1 MIKIGGGGGGSFFGG
16 GSSYGG
22 SDETDKLENIAR
34 EELQKPA
41 PVERR
46 KVFIS
51 FQHEDKQLVEFLRGQ
66 AKSENSKLDF
76 IDMSL
81 QVPFDSENAE
91 YIRQGIRSRI
101 QQCSVTTVMVTDKTH
116 ESKWVNWE
124 IRESV
129 KLEKGVVVI
138 DKRSNTSAP
147 IPAAINENKSEVKI
161 VAWKHKEIM
170 DAIDEQAQKK

>member
-1 MIKIGGGGGGSFFGG
+1 MIKIGGGSGGSFFGG
-16 GSSYGG
+16 GGSYGG

-66 AKSENSKLDF
+66 AKNENSKLDF

-81 QVPFDSENAE
+81 QVPFNSENAE
-91 YIRQGIRSRI
+91 YIRQGIRLRI
-101 QQCSVTTVMVTDKTH
+101 KQCSVTTVMVTDKTH
-116 ESKWVNWE
+116 QSDWVNWE
-124 IRESV
+124 IRESI
-129 KLEKGVVVI
+129 KLGKGVVVI
-138 DKRSNTSAP
+138 DNRSNSSVP
-147 IPAAINENKSEVKI
+147 MPAAITENKSNVK
-161 VAWKHKEIM
+161 VVP
-170 DAIDEQAQKK
+170 